1 MLDLLLRLAARD
13 AARTEAEVQAD
24 VRQLFLTAP
33 FQLDEG
39 DLAVNLE
46 AQVGDRR
53 RIDVE
58 AGSTVVEV
66 KRDLRKGRVK
76 TEAIEQLG
84 GYVATRISDTGRR
97 YVGVLTDGAEWI
109 CYHLAGK
116 DLKEV
121 SAITVSGAKGDLER
135 LVFWLEGVLATAK
148 GIKPTAREIA
158 ARLGAKS
165 SAYALDRATLATLFQ
180 ANKKNPTVGLKRML
194 WSRLLTSALG
204 TQFDDSDGLF
214 IEHTLLVNSAEI
226 IAHAVLGLPVEGLN
240 PASLLTGTKFDESG
254 VYGVVEADFFDWV
267 LEVEGGEEFVRAL
280 ARRLGRFD
288 WGHVEQDVMKVLYES
303 VIGAETRKRL
313 GEYYTPDWLAEAM
326 VEKVIDKPLEMRVLD
341 TACGSGTFLF
351 HAIRRYIAAA
361 EQQGRPLGD
370 ILENVTRH
378 VLGIDLHPVAVTLAR
393 VTYLLA
399 IGRERLTDASR
410 GTIQVPVYLGD
421 SIQWQEQQLDLWT
434 AGNLVI
440 HADDKKELFS
450 AELRFPD
457 SLLENAAVFDQ
468 LVNELADRASSKK
481 KGAAVPS
488 LTSVYQRLA
497 IPQEA
502 RSTIDATFQTMCRLH
517 DEGRDHIWGYYVRN
531 LARPM
536 WLARDKNRVDVLIGN
551 PPWLAYRHMTA
562 EMQKVFRKMSEA
574 RGLWAGADVATHQDL
589 SALFV
594 VRASELYLKKGGKF
608 AMVMPNAAV
617 DRVHYEGFRRG
628 HYKAAALNLA
638 FAESWDLRRIR
649 PHIFPRGASVV
660 FGTRGDQ
667 PQALPDTT
675 EYWSGKIGGM
685 GTPWN
690 VAKDELARNTGPVHR
705 IDRSE
710 LSHYHSAF
718 SQGAILAPRLVFYV
732 ERQQSSPLGL
742 PAGRFAVASAR
753 TSNEKAPWKELK
765 SLTGV
770 VESEFVRPVLTGAS
784 LLPYR
789 ISADLLVVV
798 PCDARH
804 LLTAPSAVELHPGLE
819 QWWRR
824 AEAIWEQHRS
834 SDRLSLFDQL
844 DYQSKLSKQLP
855 IPSLRVI
862 YNTSGMHVVAAK
874 VKNRRALVSSDLYWA
889 TVSGEAEADFLCAVL
904 NAPATTET
912 VRPLMSYSKDERHIH
927 KHIWQLPIPQFDAA
941 NPAHQRIVEIA
952 KILEQRVAEFAVS
965 DTLHFAATRRHIRE
979 LLEATEEG
987 QELNDIVFEMLQ

>member
-1 MLDLLLRLAARD
+1 MLDLLQRLISRD
-13 AARTEAEVQAD
+13 APRTEADVQAD

-39 DLAVNLE
+39 DLIVNLE

-66 KRDLRKGRVK
+66 KRDLRKGKVK
-76 TEAIEQLG
+76 TEALEQLG
-84 GYVATRISDTGRR
+84 GYVEKRITDTGRR

-109 CYHLAGK
+109 CYHLVGK

-121 SAITVSGAKGDLER
+121 AAITVTGAKGDLER

-148 GIKPTAREIA
+148 DILPTAREIA
-158 ARLGAKS
+158 ARLGARS
-165 SAYALDRATLATLFQ
+165 SAYALDRATLATLFET
-180 ANKKNPTVGLKRML
+180 NKKNPTVRLKRTL

-204 TQFDDSDGLF
+204 TQFDDSDDLF

-267 LEVEGGEEFVRAL
+267 LEVDGGEEFVRAL
-280 ARRLGRFD
+280 ARRLARFN
-288 WGHVEQDVMKVLYES
+288 WSHVEQDVMKVLYES

-361 EQQGRPLGD
+361 EAEGQSLGEV
-370 ILENVTRH
+370 LENVTQH
-378 VLGIDLHPVAVTLAR
+378 VLGMDLHPVAVTLAR

-399 IGRERLTDASR
+399 IGRERLMDEAR

-440 HADDKKELFS
+440 HADDKKELFT

-457 SLLENAAVFDQ
+457 SLLENAALFDQ
-468 LVNELADRASSKK
+468 LVNELAARASSKK
-481 KGAAVPS
+481 KGAPPPS

-502 RSTIDATFQTMCRLH
+502 RATVDATFKTMCRLH

-536 WLARDKNRVDVLIGN
+536 WLSRDQNRVDVLIGN

-562 EMQKVFRKMSEA
+562 EMQKVFRSLSET

-608 AMVMPNAAV
+608 AMVLPNAAV

-628 HYKAAALNLA
+628 HYKTTALNLA
-638 FAESWDLRRIR
+638 FEESWDLRRIR
-649 PHIFPRGASVV
+649 PHFFPRGASVV
-660 FGTRGDQ
+660 FGTRGAEAK
-667 PQALPDTT
+667 ALPDMT
-675 EYWSGKIGGM
+675 EYWSGKVGGM
-685 GTPWN
+685 GTPWQ
-690 VAKDELARNTGPVHR
+690 VAKGELIRTTGTVHR
-705 IDRSE
+705 IDRES
-710 LSHYHSAF
+710 LSHYHAAF
-718 SQGAILAPRLVFYV
+718 TQGAIFAPRIAFFV
-732 ERQQSSPLGL
+732 QKQKSSPLGL
-742 PAGRFAVASAR
+742 PAGRMAVVSER
-753 TSNEKAPWKELK
+753 SPNEKKPWKDLE
-765 SLTGV
+765 SLAGV
-770 VESEFVRPVLTGAS
+770 VESEFVRQVLSGEN

-789 ISADLLVVV
+789 ISADHFAVV
-798 PCDARH
+798 PCDTRQ
-804 LLTAPSAVELHPGLE
+804 LLKDGGAIELYPGLE
-819 QWWRR
+819 QWWGQAQR
-824 AEAIWEQHRS
+824 IWEKHRQS
-834 SDRLSLFDQL
+834 ERLSLFEQL
-844 DYQSKLSKQLP
+844 DYQSKLTKQLP
-855 IPSLRVI
+855 IAALRVV
-862 YNTSGMHVVAAK
+862 YNKSGMHLVAAK
-874 VKNRRALVSSDLYWA
+874 VKHRRALVSNGLYWA
-889 TVSGEAEADFLCAVL
+889 AVASEAEADFLCAVL
-904 NAPATTET
+904 NAPATTDA
-912 VRPLMSYSKDERHIH
+912 VRPLMSYGKDERDIH
-927 KHIWQLPIPQFDAA
+927 KHVWQLPIPKFDEA
-941 NPAHQRIVEIA
+941 NSTHQRVVAIA
-952 KILEQRVAEFAVS
+952 KVLEQIVAGFPVN

-979 LLEATEEG
+979 KLEETAEA
-987 QELNDIVFEMLQ
+987 QELNDLVFEMLE